1 MKRLTAQYI
10 ITNTGPALKRA
21 VLNVEDDGTVI
32 SVEDTGGDLKEIH
45 STEFHNGIIIPGFV
59 NCHCHLELSHLKNTT
74 SRGKGLSGFIEQ
86 VRGARDLS
94 KDYILA
100 SALTADE
107 IMQREGIVLCADTCN
122 TSDSF
127 SIKRESRISYLNL
140 LEVFGLDPEKAL
152 KRMDEILL
160 VAKTAEKLGLKYSF
174 IPHSA
179 YSMSAALFRLLL
191 EESRNNK
198 VTSIHFME
206 SEEEAVFLKTQSGSL
221 MSSYLRSGLL
231 PPKLETVNNHVEA
244 ILNEI
249 TPSGNLILVHNT
261 FADSIT
267 IRNVKKRE
275 NLYWCLCPNSNLY
288 IENRVP
294 PLDLFLEENCDIVI
308 GTDSLASNTGLS
320 ILEELKTLQFSF
332 PGISIPDLIRWATFN
347 GAKALGEEENFGS
360 IEAGKKPGLL
370 LLQNV
375 DLLNMKLLPD
385 SFVTKLI

>member
-1 MKRLTAQYI
+1 
-10 ITNTGPALKRA
+10 
-21 VLNVEDDGTVI
+21 
-32 SVEDTGGDLKEIH
+32 
-45 STEFHNGIIIPGFV
+45 
-59 NCHCHLELSHLKNTT
+59 
-74 SRGKGLSGFIEQ
+74 
-86 VRGARDLS
+86 
-94 KDYILA
+94 
-100 SALTADE
+100 
-107 IMQREGIVLCADTCN
+107 
-122 TSDSF
+122 
-127 SIKRESRISYLNL
+127 
-140 LEVFGLDPEKAL
+140 
-152 KRMDEILL
+152 MDEILL
-160 VAKTAEKLGLKYSF
+160 VAKTAEKLGLKFSF
-174 IPHSA
+174 IPHSV

-206 SEEEAVFLKTQSGSL
+206 SEEEAVFLKSRSGSL

-231 PPKLETVNNHVEA
+231 PPKLQTVNNHAEA

-261 FADSIT
+261 YADRIT

-294 PLDLFLEENCDIVI
+294 PLKLFLEENCDIVI

-332 PGISIPDLIRWATFN
+332 PWISIPDLIRWATFN
-347 GAKALGEEENFGS
+347 GAKALGEEEHFGS

-375 DLLNMKLLPD
+375 DLQNMKLLPE
-385 SFVTKLI
+385 SYVTRLI